1 MGSGESIASSAPTL
15 LRLTRRFWPQL
26 RKRWRLLAGSFVA
39 MFGEVL
45 FRLLEPWPLKFV
57 FDRMFQAG
65 DTQVPNAGVAGWS
78 ASLSGTALLSIC
90 AVALVVIVLGRA
102 SVTYL
107 RRVGFAL
114 VGDRVLTEVRS
125 ELFAHLQRLSLSFH
139 GKARTGDLLA
149 RVTNDVARLK
159 EVVSTAAMPLIAHGV
174 SVFAMAIVMVVV
186 NWRLSLVVLA
196 VIPAFWLATRRIG
209 RQIQDTARRE
219 RQRHGAMGAVAQ
231 EAIASIRVVQ
241 TLGIE
246 DVHGKNFTAQNEG
259 TLAEGVKG
267 KRLSARLLGVS
278 EVLIA
283 MATAGVLWYGGRL
296 VLMGELTPG
305 DLVVFM
311 AYVRMACRPVRN
323 MAKYTARLAKASAS
337 AERILEVLDASPTI
351 HDRPN
356 AIEAPEQIERI
367 SFEGVRFGYEEDC
380 PVLHGID
387 IEARRGQAIALVGR
401 SGAGKST
408 IVNLLVRLYDPWE
421 GRICLDGTDIRDLK
435 VASLRRRIAIVPQD
449 TTLFAATARENIACG
464 DPNISDEDVIEAARL
479 ACAHEFIMDLPQGY
493 DTLLGERGES
503 LSFGQRQRIAMARA
517 AVRRAPILVLDEP
530 TASLDSENTRLIC
543 EAIRNLRRNRICFII
558 THDLTT
564 VREADHI
571 VVLDSGRIVERGS
584 HEELLRRAGLYSE
597 LCALQGVR
605 LADPDTET
613 ADAGAR

>member
-1 MGSGESIASSAPTL
+1 MGRSESIASSAPIL

-26 RKRWRLLAGSFVA
+26 RRRSGLLAGSFAA

-57 FDRMFQAG
+57 FDRVFQGNASSSAG
-65 DTQVPNAGVAGWS
+65 GGGGPL
-78 ASLSGTALLSIC
+78 ASLSGTTLLSVC

-125 ELFAHLQRLSLSFH
+125 ELFAHLQRLSLSYH

-174 SVFAMAIVMVVV
+174 TVVAMVIVMLIV
-186 NWRLSLVVLA
+186 NWRLSLVVMA
-196 VIPAFWLATRRIG
+196 VVPAFWLATRRIG

-246 DVHGKNFTAQNEG
+246 DVHGKSFAAQNEG

-283 MATAGVLWYGGRL
+283 LATAGVLWYGGRL
-296 VLMGELTPG
+296 VLMGDLTPG
-305 DLVVFM
+305 DLVVFL

-337 AERILEVLDASPTI
+337 AERILEVLDATPAI
-351 HDRPN
+351 QDRPG
-356 AIEAPEQIERI
+356 AIEAPGHVERV
-367 SFEGVRFGYEEDC
+367 SFEGVRFGYEDDC

-421 GRICLDGTDIRDLK
+421 GRICLDGRDIRDMK

-449 TTLFAATARENIACG
+449 TTLFAASARENIACG
-464 DPNISDEDVIEAARL
+464 DPEISDEDVIQAARL
-479 ACAHEFIMDLPQGY
+479 ACAHEFISRLPDGY
-493 DTLLGERGES
+493 DTMLGERGES
-503 LSFGQRQRIAMARA
+503 LSFGQRQRIALARA

-530 TASLDSENTRLIC
+530 TASLDSANTRLLC
-543 EAIRNLRRNRICFII
+543 EAIRNLRRDRICFII
-558 THDLTT
+558 THDLST
-564 VREADHI
+564 VREADTI
-571 VVLDSGRIVERGS
+571 VVLDEGRIVEHGP
-584 HEELLRRAGLYSE
+584 HEELLRLGGVYRD
-597 LCALQGVR
+597 LCTLQGV
-605 LADPDTET
+605 DISDTET